1 MVYDRTY
8 ITYKFEWDRRKA
20 STNLGKH
27 GIDFADATE
36 VLFDPLAITVHDTDA
51 ERDGDRFVTIGSDGL
66 GRILVV
72 VFTWRKDRIRIISAR
87 KATPRERREYGRTP

>member
-1 MVYDRTY
+1 MVYARTY
-8 ITYKFEWDRRKA
+8 ITSEFEWDRRKA

-36 VLFDPLAITVHDTDA
+36 VLFDPLAITVPDTGA
-51 ERDGDRFVTIGSDGL
+51 EKEEDRFVTIGVDGL

-87 KATPRERREYGRTP
+87 KATPRERKEYGSTP